1 MRPPFAIQRRVRIAV
16 FIGILMMN
24 AMSGDPENGPA
35 FECKRAADGQE
46 IFDPFGSFIPA
57 MGQQAVIAHAD
68 APTARDQPEKDSNK
82 ESVPGKKPECSDGA
96 NVKSAHESGGDPVD
110 LVVVASA
117 LEGFDLQG
125 SVSVQVLS
133 LP

>member
-1 MRPPFAIQRRVRIAV
+1 
-16 FIGILMMN
+16 
-24 AMSGDPENGPA
+24 
-35 FECKRAADGQE
+35 
-46 IFDPFGSFIPA
+46 
-57 MGQQAVIAHAD
+57 
-68 APTARDQPEKDSNK
+68 
-82 ESVPGKKPECSDGA
+82 
-96 NVKSAHESGGDPVD
+96 VKSAHESGGDPVD